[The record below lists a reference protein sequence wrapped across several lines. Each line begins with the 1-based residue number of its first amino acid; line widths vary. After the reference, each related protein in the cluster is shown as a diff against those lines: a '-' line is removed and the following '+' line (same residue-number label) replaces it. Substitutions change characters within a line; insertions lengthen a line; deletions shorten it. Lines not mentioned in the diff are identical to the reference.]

1 MNDLTAR
8 FVINNLSPGCL
19 ARLLVR
25 ASLPEGAKPLWE
37 PYDSSLEAAGLTDSA
52 GLTRDGLAVVE
63 AARAVDGHGE
73 PDPGA
78 DEDRAHEEWEARE
91 V

>member
-1 MNDLTAR
+1 MNSLTTR
-8 FVINNLSPGCL
+8 FVLNNLSPGCL
-19 ARLLVR
+19 ARLLAR

-37 PYDSSLEAAGLTDSA
+37 PYDSSLEANGLTDSA
-52 GLTRDGLAVVE
+52 GLTRDGWDVVE
-63 AARAVDGHGE
+63 AARALDGHRE

-78 DEDRAHEEWEARE
+78 DEDRAYEEWEARE